1 MEKKDLYK
9 TCPDLQG
16 KEKLFI
22 RVPKKIILDGE
33 CVTDK
38 EGNYVTNE
46 NGEVEWLDL
55 GLGKHRLGAYSYLF
69 CKVAY
74 DSTILLSLKLVYNWL
89 HKKMDTHKNSKGIQ
103 SYIQLF
109 REYERMGLLQLEKD
123 IEISKIL
130 EGVVYQDKLEDMCN
144 GENRDRFAILYLDEI
159 EKIINYNG
167 AINIDKAYVLL
178 VFAYFRLMIPNQS
191 DAYGAVEISEAFN
204 AYYRQVEDELGLS
217 ERVVSKAVSVLID
230 LGILHEE
237 RRPPIVKYVYDGGK
251 KIKKHIP
258 QTSIFCNVYKRK
270 DGKLIKY
277 GESYYGEEIK
287 KKKEFLRKDGYR

>member
-1 MEKKDLYK
+1 MEKKDQYK
-9 TCPDLQG
+9 TYPDLQG
-16 KEKLFI
+16 NERLFI

-33 CVTDK
+33 CITDK
-38 EGNYVTNE
+38 KGNYVTNE
-46 NGEVEWLDL
+46 SGEIEWSNL

-74 DSTILLSLKLVYNWL
+74 DSTILISLKMVYDWL

-103 SYIQLF
+103 SYIRLF
-109 REYERMGLLQLEKD
+109 KEYERMGLLRLGKD
-123 IEISKIL
+123 IEVSKIL

-159 EKIINYNG
+159 EKIINYKG
-167 AINIDKAYVLL
+167 TTNIDKAYVLL
-178 VFAYFRLMIPNQS
+178 VFAYFRLMIPSQS
-191 DAYGAVEISEAFN
+191 DIHGAVEIAEAFN

-230 LGILHEE
+230 LDILHEE

-277 GESYYGEEIK
+277 GEGYYGEEIR
-287 KKKEFLRKDGYR
+287 KKKEMLKKDGYR

>member
-1 MEKKDLYK
+1 MEKKDQYK
-9 TCPDLQG
+9 TYPDLQG
-16 KEKLFI
+16 NERLFI

-33 CVTDK
+33 CITDK
-38 EGNYVTNE
+38 KGNYVINE
-46 NGEVEWLDL
+46 NGEIEWLNL

-74 DSTILLSLKLVYNWL
+74 DSTILLSLKMVYDWL

-109 REYERMGLLQLEKD
+109 KEYERMGLLQLEKD

-167 AINIDKAYVLL
+167 TTNIDKAYVLL
-178 VFAYFRLMIPNQS
+178 VFAYFRLMIPSQS
-191 DAYGAVEISEAFN
+191 DIHGAVEIPEAFN

-230 LGILHEE
+230 LDILHEE

-277 GESYYGEEIK
+277 GEGYYGEEIR
-287 KKKEFLRKDGYR
+287 KKKEMLKKDGYR